1 MKKYSK
7 PSKMYI
13 MIGLLVILFLTLG
26 YLSMQNK
33 REGLETSM
41 PPSIA
46 DLIEKKAKAGFQ
58 ANKIKEPFS
67 ASHSF
72 GAPTIKKKKE

>member
-1 MKKYSK
+1 
-7 PSKMYI
+7 

-46 DLIEKKAKAGFQ
+46 ELIEKKSKAGFQ
-58 ANKIKEPFS
+58 ANKIKEPLS
-67 ASHSF
+67 ASHMF
-72 GAPTIKKKKE
+72 GAPTIKKKKKE